1 MANDNLSGLDNNE
14 NDSDDN
20 LVVPFIVAL
29 QVQAAAAAAGIR
41 TERRFRFRMDWE
53 RHVAQLVAE
62 SNGNFLRTYR
72 MSLSTYIRLY
82 ELLMPSLQGP
92 ETNAGVSTVSP
103 HVMLHCFLRWL
114 AGGSYL
120 DIRLTAGVSVAT
132 FFRLVHKVMRAIL
145 NCHELDIKMP
155 ETRDELDAAA
165 EKFKAMSLHGSIRGC
180 VACVDGWLCEIRTPS
195 RRDAPNSKSFFSGH
209 YHCHGLNVQLACNA
223 NCQFVAVVVAAPGGT
238 NNVAAYRRT
247 NFKHYVDSLPPGR
260 YVLGDNAYIC
270 TEHLLTPFSGDNR
283 LDPALDTFNFY
294 CSQLR
299 VTVERSIGLL
309 VQRWQIFKKP
319 MVTRLTTVSAAIQ
332 CGTRLH
338 NFIIEHQG
346 LNNDITLL
354 PIIENAPT
362 RQNNELYAHTEGAVA
377 DITGNSVMRDMIV
390 RELRESAY
398 TRPVYNIVRNA
409 QP

>member
-1 MANDNLSGLDNNE
+1 
-14 NDSDDN
+14 
-20 LVVPFIVAL
+20 
-29 QVQAAAAAAGIR
+29 
-41 TERRFRFRMDWE
+41 
-53 RHVAQLVAE
+53 
-62 SNGNFLRTYR
+62 
-72 MSLSTYIRLY
+72 
-82 ELLMPSLQGP
+82 
-92 ETNAGVSTVSP
+92 
-103 HVMLHCFLRWL
+103 
-114 AGGSYL
+114 
-120 DIRLTAGVSVAT
+120 
-132 FFRLVHKVMRAIL
+132 
-145 NCHELDIKMP
+145 
-155 ETRDELDAAA
+155 
-165 EKFKAMSLHGSIRGC
+165 
-180 VACVDGWLCEIRTPS
+180 
-195 RRDAPNSKSFFSGH
+195 
-209 YHCHGLNVQLACNA
+209 
-223 NCQFVAVVVAAPGGT
+223 
-238 NNVAAYRRT
+238 
-247 NFKHYVDSLPPGR
+247 
-260 YVLGDNAYIC
+260 VLGDNAYIC
-270 TEHLLTPFSGDNR
+270 TEHLLTPFSGDNK

-319 MVTRLTTVSAAIQ
+319 MVTRLATVSAAIQ

-362 RQNNELYAHTEGAVA
+362 RQNDELYAHTEGAVA